1 MSEGD
6 RKEPRPAVQSLGR
19 DIDEVRPTFRMDG
32 DHLVMEVPGQAPRVV
47 ASSVERT
54 AVELVADEPPPVERR
69 ESVRE
74 SGVTAPPPVAGGEP
88 SVPTAKLVPATAAP
102 PQPVRVATDAPP
114 KAEAPRVKT
123 ERPPPASADSVSSR
137 AATTTQSIPRQPKE
151 APRAAPAAAAP
162 SRPAPAAAAPGRP
175 ALAGAAPARPAP
187 APAAPRPAPPA
198 ATPPAA
204 ASAGAWQPQRPNA
217 NPNSPSLRPGR
228 AMPSEFRRPE
238 PSRPGTVPGVP
249 GYSGTSPG
257 IPSPPGAIT
266 DDLTAAPADVV
277 VIIRR
282 GAQLP
287 DSAFM
292 KDVLAAEAPLV
303 LEKRLPLVPLVQRTW
318 WASEEALASGAR
330 ELARGFRSDYGINP
344 DKSSWHVAYGPGH
357 AKVLLLFLR
366 K

>member
-19 DIDEVRPTFRMDG
+19 DIDEVRPTFRMEG
-32 DHLVMEVPGQAPRVV
+32 DQLVMDVPGQAPRIV
-47 ASSVERT
+47 ASPVERT
-54 AVELVADEPPPVERR
+54 TVELVADEPPPVERR

-74 SGVTAPPPVAGGEP
+74 SGAVAPPPVAGAEP
-88 SVPTAKLVPATAAP
+88 SVPTARVVPATAAP
-102 PQPVRVATDAPP
+102 PQAVRIATDAPP
-114 KAEAPRVKT
+114 KAKAEAPRPK
-123 ERPPPASADSVSSR
+123 PAPISADSVPSR
-137 AATTTQSIPRQPKE
+137 ASTTTQSIPKQKDS
-151 APRAAPAAAAP
+151 APRPGTAASAPSQAAATAP
-162 SRPAPAAAAPGRP
+162 RPAPAASAP
-175 ALAGAAPARPAP
+175 RPAP
-187 APAAPRPAPPA
+187 APTVPKPSAPG

-204 ASAGAWQPQRPNA
+204 ASGGAWQPSRPNA
-217 NPNSPSLRPGR
+217 NPNQPSLRPGR

-266 DDLTAAPADVV
+266 DDLTASPADVV
-277 VIIRR
+277 VVIRR

-287 DSAFM
+287 DTAFM
-292 KDVLAAEAPLV
+292 KDVLSAEAPLV

-318 WASEEALASGAR
+318 WASEEALAAGAK
-330 ELARGFRSDYGINP
+330 ELARGFRSDYSINP
-344 DKSSWHVAYGPGH
+344 DKTTWHVAYGPGH